1 MCGIFGLITSPK
13 SNFDQK
19 EFYPIIRKLFVL
31 SEARGKDAS
40 GLMMLSDANL
50 TVLKRPLRAKKLIK
64 TKEFISEVQKFSSLT
79 RHSGETLGFMGH
91 ARMVTNGS
99 EETHDNNQP
108 VLSHDMCMLHNGII
122 VNDAKLWH
130 DFPDLERKYD
140 VDTEVALNLIWHY
153 RQINNNFID
162 AFRSAFAQLQG
173 ANSLALV
180 AADVDAL
187 ILATSNGSLY
197 FVVSLERNELIFA
210 SEKYILE
217 EMLRQPTVLQ
227 YFLNAQVVHVDPG
240 VGYSFAFNDLSPNK
254 IALNQ
259 SSSYAPPLFVT
270 RKNIRILR
278 DIRPSQEIKSPVLPR
293 LSKSEMAENNK
304 FVESVNQV
312 VSNLKRCTKCILPET
327 FPYIDFDETGV
338 CNFCRDYQPLKFK
351 GIDELEKFLKPYR
364 RNDGEPDC
372 LVPISGG
379 RDSCYSLHYI
389 KEILKLNPVA
399 YTYDWGMVT
408 DLARRN
414 ISRICGALG
423 VEHILLS
430 ADIKV
435 KRKYVRQNVLA
446 WLKRP
451 ALGTVPL
458 FMAGDKQYFYYAQKL
473 KEQMGVKLIM
483 FGMNRLERTDFKVAF
498 CNIDERKSKQVIHY
512 AMTGMN
518 QVRMA
523 AYYLKE
529 FLLNPSYLNS
539 SMLDTIFAFFS
550 YYNIP
555 KDYETLYD
563 YIRWDEN
570 VVNNTLIN
578 NYHWETSE
586 DTTSTWRI
594 GDGTASF
601 YNYIYYI
608 GTGFTENDTFQ
619 SNLIREGMILREK
632 ALEIANRDNQPRYAA
647 MQWYCDSIGIDF
659 KSAIKTINAS
669 AKLYRI

>member
-1 MCGIFGLITSPK
+1 M
-13 SNFDQK
+13 
-19 EFYPIIRKLFVL
+19 
-31 SEARGKDAS
+31 
-40 GLMMLSDANL
+40 
-50 TVLKRPLRAKKLIK
+50 
-64 TKEFISEVQKFSSLT
+64 ISI
-79 RHSGETLGFMGH
+79 H
-91 ARMVTNGS
+91 
-99 EETHDNNQP
+99 
-108 VLSHDMCMLHNGII
+108 
-122 VNDAKLWH
+122 
-130 DFPDLERKYD
+130 
-140 VDTEVALNLIWHY
+140 
-153 RQINNNFID
+153 
-162 AFRSAFAQLQG
+162 
-173 ANSLALV
+173 
-180 AADVDAL
+180 
-187 ILATSNGSLY
+187 
-197 FVVSLERNELIFA
+197 
-210 SEKYILE
+210 
-217 EMLRQPTVLQ
+217 
-227 YFLNAQVVHVDPG
+227 
-240 VGYSFAFNDLSPNK
+240 
-254 IALNQ
+254 
-259 SSSYAPPLFVT
+259 
-270 RKNIRILR
+270 
-278 DIRPSQEIKSPVLPR
+278 
-293 LSKSEMAENNK
+293 
-304 FVESVNQV
+304 
-312 VSNLKRCTKCILPET
+312 
-327 FPYIDFDETGV
+327 
-338 CNFCRDYQPLKFK
+338 
-351 GIDELEKFLKPYR
+351 
-364 RNDGEPDC
+364 
-372 LVPISGG
+372 
-379 RDSCYSLHYI
+379 
-389 KEILKLNPVA
+389 
-399 YTYDWGMVT
+399 
-408 DLARRN
+408 LARRN